1 VYNDKPSGAGYA
13 RLNFWDSANVA
24 AYAKASGPYL
34 QRSGMQ
40 IITVWVTVFR
50 ATAYF
55 FAANCP
61 TLLGVNDFG
70 GGNYTTNYGTLPIV
84 GFPASANYS
93 STAAQLITGI
103 TNAAVTWNGS
113 RPMFIAVEGSG
124 WNITPADCQTIA
136 NSLNTNEYVV
146 VRPDHLFLLYRQ
158 AVGLVDSGAP

>member
-1 VYNDKPSGAGYA
+1 
-13 RLNFWDSANVA
+13 
-24 AYAKASGPYL
+24 
-34 QRSGMQ
+34 
-40 IITVWVTVFR
+40 
-50 ATAYF
+50 
-55 FAANCP
+55 
-61 TLLGVNDFG
+61 
-70 GGNYTTNYGTLPIV
+70 
-84 GFPASANYS
+84 
-93 STAAQLITGI
+93 LITGI